1 MTWGCYRVKRDPPG
15 KNPSRASSISAC
27 EHFFDC
33 IWSVLL
39 TYDARYLSSYSLGIG
54 TVQMAIS
61 LNLIFNTWR
70 IVRDWCL
77 SENFLPQHLHNQPI
91 FLFWL
96 FALSLIKRQWKIL
109 VDGSNVVSSPPPLS
123 TDKSIIPESVV
134 SAETVVPCNSW
145 GLLFFKRIDMD
156 EPAQCC
162 CCSLCCCGSKCC
174 SMLQLYIGSALDA
187 AKVLN

>member
-123 TDKSIIPESVV
+123 TNKSTRLECG
-134 SAETVVPCNSW
+134 EC
-145 GLLFFKRIDMD
+145 KD
-156 EPAQCC
+156 
-162 CCSLCCCGSKCC
+162 CCSLQWCTSITQR
-174 SMLQLYIGSALDA
+174 SITTTMFPLYCTDSVRWRG
-187 AKVLN
+187 